1 MIISIGAFDKN
12 PIPVHD
18 KQQQNLSRLGTE
30 ESFLHMK
37 KLQSHDI
44 Y

>member
-18 KQQQNLSRLGTE
+18 KNTKQIKIIGNFLNLI
-30 ESFLHMK
+30 K
-37 KLQSHDI
+37 DI

>member
-12 PIPVHD
+12 PVPVHD
-18 KQQQNLSRLGTE
+18 KNNKQIKIKENFLNLI
-30 ESFLHMK
+30 K
-37 KLQSHDI
+37 DI